1 MYPIP
6 SKRMVYVVLKARGL
20 LVYNR
25 KHAVLPVVISC
36 STRHFITAFQRMKHA
51 LCIRYLLP
59 VVVPVQIDQIAPSI
73 RTDKCNQRQQSG
85 RTEAETFDTGN
96 TSIKTTES
104 TTDHHTGKCL
114 L

>member
-59 VVVPVQIDQIAPSI
+59 VVVPVQIFPIGCNNIFIPVITLLGAAFETPVSLI
-73 RTDKCNQRQQSG
+73 ILIHIDKAVTLAHFSC
-85 RTEAETFDTGN
+85 
-96 TSIKTTES
+96 
-104 TTDHHTGKCL
+104 
-114 L
+114 